1 MITAFFIAVAFT
13 LGVSAFA
20 STLEAMILS
29 TRSVEIE
36 RLKISH
42 PKAGLLLESLRADL
56 EGTIASILTI
66 NTIANTLGSIV
77 VGALSTKAF
86 GDWWLGVVSA
96 AMTLGILF
104 LSEIFPKNIGVLYRP
119 SLQPFL
125 VYPLYGMCR
134 LAGPLTDISTW
145 LIRKILRR
153 RPEENND
160 GEIKLLAEKEAK
172 AGRMNP
178 AQLRL
183 IRSSLDLDDALVQ
196 DVMTPRNVV
205 LTCEATDKVG
215 ELFEQLEKIRFGRI
229 PVTGENPDDIIG
241 VLRRKDLLQTLA
253 KGKHA
258 TEVQTL
264 MLTPV
269 IVPEIGK
276 LFSAMELLLKAHQQL
291 AVVVNEFGGF
301 AGVLTLED
309 IFEFLIGEEF
319 YESDDVAVDM
329 QEFARRRSRIAR
341 GRIEME

>member
-1 MITAFFIAVAFT
+1 MITTFFVAVAFT
-13 LGVSAFA
+13 LSFSALSSA
-20 STLEAMILS
+20 LEAMLLS
-29 TRSVEIE
+29 TRSVEVE
-36 RLKISH
+36 HLKVSH
-42 PKAGLLLESLRADL
+42 PKAGLLLESLRADM

-66 NTIANTLGSIV
+66 NTVANTLGSIV

-96 AMTLGILF
+96 AMTLSILF
-104 LSEIFPKNIGVLYRP
+104 FAEILPKNIGVLYRP
-119 SLQPFL
+119 ALQPYL
-125 VYPLYGMCR
+125 VYPLYGFCR
-134 LAGPLTDISTW
+134 LAGPLTNISTW

-153 RPEENND
+153 PPEHNNE
-160 GEIKLLAEKEAK
+160 GEIQLLAEKEAL
-172 AGRMNP
+172 AGRMNA

-183 IRSSLDLDDALVQ
+183 IRSSLDFDDVLVQ

-215 ELFEQLEKIRFGRI
+215 ELFDQLEKIRFGRI

-253 KGKHA
+253 TGKTE

-276 LFSAMELLLKAHQQL
+276 LFSALELLLKAHQQL

-341 GRIEME
+341 GRIEVE